1 MRHSV
6 ENKASQLL
14 LHERQVHAEIEGGF
28 DRAVPLNIK
37 SHFSASLIYRR
48 VLSLKANIDTSSIPR
63 TSKQQAFSYRE
74 IFHGEKID
82 VFLRYILGS
91 VIHTLLVI
99 IHSNLLWWMIWSI
112 ANQSI
117 AMMPFDHCIILSRSM
132 SFRANEH
139 QLSEKRSIQKYES
152 WEHRTS

>member
-1 MRHSV
+1 MSIEFRI
-6 ENKASQLL
+6 
-14 LHERQVHAEIEGGF
+14 RAEIEGGF

-91 VIHTLLVI
+91 VIHSLIGLRYFQM
-99 IHSNLLWWMIWSI
+99 LGWMIRAL

-117 AMMPFDHCIILSRSM
+117 GMMPFDHCIILSRSM

-139 QLSEKRSIQKYES
+139 ELSEKRSIQKYES
-152 WEHRTS
+152 